1 MVNLMNT
8 LTRWLKMTCEDT
20 SPLISEMMDHTL
32 PLSKR
37 LRVRAHLAMCGMCRI
52 YQKQLE
58 TIRNLARGLGREEPP
73 LPPEIKLT
81 EDCKQRMKDAL
92 KHSGES

>member
-1 MVNLMNT
+1 MNT
-8 LTRWLKMTCEDT
+8 MTRWLKITCEDT

-37 LRVRAHLAMCGMCRI
+37 LRVRAHLAMCGVCRI

-58 TIRNLARGLGREEPP
+58 TVRNLARKLGQEDAPVH
-73 LPPEIKLT
+73 PEVKLT

-92 KHSGES
+92 KHSGRT

>member
-1 MVNLMNT
+1 MNT
-8 LTRWLKMTCEDT
+8 MTRWLKMTCEDT
-20 SPLISEMMDHTL
+20 SPWISEMMDHTL

-58 TIRNLARGLGREEPP
+58 TVRNLARKLGQEDTPVHP
-73 LPPEIKLT
+73 DVKLT